1 MSDQIRIGEIDYILQ
16 NKRVRNLSI
25 RVIPPDGIVKVTV
38 PFGMKD
44 ADVRKFLQSKQN
56 WIRKH
61 QDRIAQRDFDKML
74 QFVSGEVH
82 YLFGNKYP
90 LLLKEGAKKQGIHFS
105 SGTINLHCKDGAGR
119 QEREK
124 IMDEWYRDNLMNNLP
139 ALFDKWENRMNLRVN
154 EFRVRKMT
162 TRWGSCNPLKKRIW
176 ISLMLAKRRPA
187 LVEYI
192 VVHEMAHL
200 IERGHNKRF
209 YALMDKYLPGW
220 KDLRK
225 ELK

>member
-1 MSDQIRIGEIDYILQ
+1 MSEQIRIGEIDYILQ
-16 NKRVRNLSI
+16 TKRVKNLSI

-38 PFGMKD
+38 PLGIRD
-44 ADVRKFLQSKQN
+44 ADIRKFLQSKQS
-56 WIRKH
+56 WIRK
-61 QDRIAQRDFDKML
+61 QQTRIAQKDFDKAL
-74 QFVSGEVH
+74 QFVSGEEH
-82 YLFGNKYP
+82 YLFGEKYP
-90 LLLKEGAKKQGIHFS
+90 LFVKEGAKGQGINFS
-105 SGTINLHCKDGAGR
+105 SGTIYLLCKNGAVR
-119 QEREK
+119 ADREK
-124 IMDEWYRDNLMNNLP
+124 IMDRWYRDNLINNLT
-139 ALFDKWENRMNLRVN
+139 ALFEKWENKMNLRVN

-162 TRWGSCNPLKKRIW
+162 SRWGTCNPSKKRIW

-192 VVHEMAHL
+192 VVHEMVHL
-200 IERGHNKRF
+200 LERGHNKRF